1 MTGKGPITPS
11 VVRCFIT
18 HKDYAVEMVDS
29 IIKEPDL
36 DPCAEQSSKDLGV
49 SGLYDLSRVC
59 LCHLWYYAFFFF
71 LDGCLASGVGAAKGA
86 PGQVCGQGES
96 DSLVLQV

>member
-11 VVRCFIT
+11 VIRRFIT

-29 IIKEPDL
+29 IIKEPDLDL

-59 LCHLWYYAFFFF
+59 LCHLWYYAFFFSRRLSCF
-71 LDGCLASGVGAAKGA
+71 RRW
-86 PGQVCGQGES
+86 CG
-96 DSLVLQV
+96 